1 MSKKKLY
8 FVLLIFFI
16 TATLVGTQNASAH
29 QPYSM
34 NLSYNT
40 NPSSITVG
48 ISHSVDDPNVHYI
61 SKVEVEVN
69 DTLVITETYTSQPTA
84 NNFYYTYNITAS
96 TNDKVKV
103 TATCNQEGSASVCLI
118 IGVGS
123 CPTDG
128 GPQIPGY
135 FGLWV
140 VVGIS
145 VMIFLT
151 LIHRKLRNNITQ
163 T

>member
-1 MSKKKLY
+1 MSQKKLY

-16 TATLVGTQNASAH
+16 AATLVGTQNARAH

-34 NLSYNT
+34 NLSYHS

-48 ISHSVDDPNVHYI
+48 ISHPVDDPNVHYI
-61 SKVEVEVN
+61 SKVVVEVN
-69 DTLVITETYTSQPTA
+69 DIIVITETYTSQPTA
-84 NNFYYTYNITAS
+84 NNFYYTYNITAG

-103 TATCNQEGSASVCLI
+103 TATCNQGGSASVCLI
-118 IGVGS
+118 IGVGG

-135 FGLWV
+135 FGLSV
-140 VVGIS
+140 ILGIS
-145 VMIFLT
+145 VIVFLT
-151 LIHRKLRNNITQ
+151 LIHRKLRNNIT
-163 T
+163 